1 MVLIYMSYF
10 RKFSCVNEKEP
21 VWNYIHSRI
30 KSGNYAIKYVADTE
44 LFSCSKFTSNSDSY
58 TAEQ

>member
-10 RKFSCVNEKEP
+10 RKFSCVNEKVLRVEIMP
-21 VWNYIHSRI
+21 SN
-30 KSGNYAIKYVADTE
+30 NVADTE